1 MTVSAC
7 VCKPSVQSTCTAAC
21 RRVELQTH
29 KLLYKYKRVRD
40 VHSAI
45 ARASSCAQVTVRR
58 SVRERTVKSHTVP
71 LLVELVRAH
80 TFMLVDLP
88 AIATKAPAVRC
99 LSSTKTPNRR
109 CLSAGG
115 CLRYFEYLH
124 QLITSNVPPY

>member
-45 ARASSCAQVTVRR
+45 ACAQVTMRR

-80 TFMLVDLP
+80 TFMLVDLQ
-88 AIATKAPAVRC
+88 AIATKTPAVRC
-99 LSSTKTPNRR
+99 STKTPNRR
-109 CLSAGG
+109 
-115 CLRYFEYLH
+115 Y
-124 QLITSNVPPY
+124 